1 MPRVVVIGGGIAG
14 LAAAHALHGADVV
27 VLESTGHVGGKLRT
41 SDIAGLPVD
50 EGAESFLARVPEA
63 LGLARAVGLDAA
75 LVHPAAAQASLW
87 ARGRLRP
94 IPPRTM
100 LGVPSS
106 LASLRGVL
114 SAPERMRAALD
125 LVLPAGDD
133 APEDATV
140 SAVVGRRLGA
150 AVVER
155 LVEPLLGG
163 VYAGRADYLSMRA
176 TMPALTTVAG
186 SLMRAAQTAVPAD
199 AGTAGPV
206 FATVSGG
213 LGRLADAVRDASGAE
228 IVVGRTVR
236 ELRRTTSGFCVVHG
250 PTTDARELTADAVVV
265 AVPPSPAARLLADVA
280 PAAAAELSSIES
292 ASVALVTLVWRRADV
307 SVPPGS
313 GYLVPPSAGRPV
325 KGVTVAS
332 AKWAH
337 LDDGEHVAVRC
348 SFGRY
353 GDTSELQRDDS
364 DLVALAIDEI
374 GLTGRVTAPPIA
386 TRVSRWGGALPQY
399 AVGHVDRVRRI
410 RAAVAAVPG
419 LAVCGASYEGVG
431 IPACIRTG
439 QQAADAVRDVVNGAA
454 SSS

>member
-14 LAAAHALHGADVV
+14 LAAAHALHGMDVV
-27 VLESTGHVGGKLRT
+27 VLESTGQVGGKLRT
-41 SDIAGLPVD
+41 SEVGGLRVD

-63 LGLARAVGLDAA
+63 LGLARAVGLDGD
-75 LVHPAAAQASLW
+75 LVNPAATTASIW

-106 LASLRGVL
+106 VASLRGLL
-114 SAPERMRAALD
+114 SGPERARAALD
-125 LVLPAGDD
+125 LVLPAGDESPD
-133 APEDATV
+133 DE
-140 SAVVGRRLGA
+140 AVASVVRRRLGP
-150 AVVER
+150 AVVDR

-163 VYAGRADYLSMRA
+163 VYAGRAEYLSMRA
-176 TMPALTTVAG
+176 TMPQLTIVAG
-186 SLMRAAQTAVPAD
+186 SLMRAARTALPAD
-199 AGTAGPV
+199 SGSISPV
-206 FATVSGG
+206 FATVVGG
-213 LGRLADAVRDASGAE
+213 LGRFADALAAASGAE
-228 IVVGRTVR
+228 IISGRTVR

-250 PTTDARELTADAVVV
+250 ATTDARELTADAVVV
-265 AVPPSPAARLLADVA
+265 AVPPAPAARLLADVA
-280 PAAAAELSSIES
+280 PAAASELATIET
-292 ASVALVTLVWRRADV
+292 ASVALVTLVWRRADIV
-307 SVPPGS
+307 TPTGS

-332 AKWAH
+332 SKWAH

-353 GDTSELQRDDS
+353 GETADLQRDD
-364 DLVALAIDEI
+364 DELVALALDEI
-374 GLTGRVTAPPIA
+374 GLTGRESAPPIA

-419 LAVCGASYEGVG
+419 LAVCGAAYEGVG

-439 QQAADAVRDVVNGAA
+439 QQAADAIRIVE
-454 SSS
+454 

>member
-14 LAAAHALHGADVV
+14 LAAAHALHGMDVV
-27 VLESTGHVGGKLRT
+27 VLESTSQVGGKLRT
-41 SDIAGLPVD
+41 SEVGGLPVD

-63 LGLARAVGLDAA
+63 LGLARAVGLDGD
-75 LVHPAAAQASLW
+75 LVNPAATTASIW

-106 LASLRGVL
+106 VASLRGLL
-114 SAPERMRAALD
+114 SAPERARAALD
-125 LVLPAGDD
+125 LVLPAGE
-133 APEDATV
+133 APEDETV
-140 SAVVGRRLGA
+140 ASLVGRRLGS
-150 AVVER
+150 AVVDR

-176 TMPALTTVAG
+176 TMPQLTPVAG
-186 SLMRAAQTAVPAD
+186 SLMRAARTTLPAD
-199 AGTAGPV
+199 SGSAAPV
-206 FATVSGG
+206 FATVVGG
-213 LGRLADAVRDASGAE
+213 LGRFADAVGAASGAE
-228 IVVGRTVR
+228 LVLGRTVR

-250 PTTDARELTADAVVV
+250 PTTDARELVADAVVV
-265 AVPPSPAARLLADVA
+265 AVPPAPAARLLTDVA
-280 PAAAAELSSIES
+280 PAAAAELTQIEM
-292 ASVALVTLVWRRADV
+292 ASVALVTLVWRRADIAT
-307 SVPPGS
+307 PPGS

-325 KGVTVAS
+325 KGVTIAS

-353 GDTSELQRDDS
+353 GETSDLQRDDEQ
-364 DLVALAIDEI
+364 LVAMAIEEI

-410 RAAVAAVPG
+410 REAVAAVPG
-419 LAVCGASYEGVG
+419 LAVCGAAYEGVG

-439 QQAADAVRDVVNGAA
+439 QQAADQVRACAD
-454 SSS
+454 

>member
-14 LAAAHALHGADVV
+14 LAAAHALHGTDVV
-27 VLESTGHVGGKLRT
+27 VLESTGQIGGKLRT
-41 SDIAGLPVD
+41 SDIEGLPVD

-75 LVHPAAAQASLW
+75 LVHPAASQASIW
-87 ARGRLRP
+87 ARGKLRP

-106 LASLRGVL
+106 VSSLRGVL
-114 SAPERMRAALD
+114 SAPERLRAALD

-133 APEDATV
+133 EPKDEAV
-140 SAVVGRRLGA
+140 SSFVGRRLGS
-150 AVVER
+150 AVVDR

-163 VYAGRADYLSMRA
+163 VYAGRAEHLSVRA

-186 SLMRAAQTAVPAD
+186 SLMRAAQVALPAD
-199 AGTAGPV
+199 AGSAGPV
-206 FATVSGG
+206 FATVVGG
-213 LGRLADAVRDASGAE
+213 LGRFVDAVRDASGAE
-228 IVVGRTVR
+228 FVLGRTVR
-236 ELRRTTSGFCVVHG
+236 ELRRTTSGFAVVHG

-265 AVPPSPAARLLADVA
+265 AVPPTPAARLLGEIA
-280 PAAAAELSSIES
+280 PQAAAELEQIEM
-292 ASVALVTLVWRRADV
+292 ASVVLVTLVWRRADV

-353 GDTSELQRDDS
+353 GETADLQRDDAE
-364 DLVALAIDEI
+364 LVALAVDEI
-374 GLTGRVTAPPIA
+374 GRTGRVTAPPIA

-419 LAVCGASYEGVG
+419 LAVCGAAYEGVG

-439 QQAADAVRDVVNGAA
+439 QQAADHVRAA
-454 SSS
+454 LSSS

>member
-1 MPRVVVIGGGIAG
+1 MPRIVVIGGGIAG
-14 LAAAHALHGADVV
+14 LAAAHALQGAEVV
-27 VLESTGHVGGKLRT
+27 VLESTSWVGGKLRT
-41 SDIAGLPVD
+41 SDVGGLPID

-63 LGLARAVGLDAA
+63 LGLARAVGLDGD
-75 LVHPAAAQASLW
+75 LVNPAATTASIW

-106 LASLRGVL
+106 VASLRGL
-114 SAPERMRAALD
+114 LNAPQRLRAALD
-125 LVLPAGDD
+125 LVLPAGEEP
-133 APEDATV
+133 PEDEAV
-140 SAVVGRRLGA
+140 ASVVGRRLGS
-150 AVVER
+150 AVVDR

-163 VYAGRADYLSMRA
+163 VYAGRAEYLSMRA
-176 TMPALTTVAG
+176 TLPALMTVSG
-186 SLMRAAQTAVPAD
+186 SLMRAVRMAVPAD
-199 AGTAGPV
+199 GGSAGPV
-206 FATVSGG
+206 FATVAGG
-213 LGRLADAVRDASGAE
+213 LGRFADAVSIASGAE

-265 AVPPSPAARLLADVA
+265 AVPPAPAARLLSDIA
-280 PAAAAELSSIES
+280 PAAASDQAQLEM

-307 SVPPGS
+307 GTPPGS

-337 LDDGEHVAVRC
+337 LDDGEHVAVQC

-353 GDTSELQRDDS
+353 GETADLQRDD
-364 DLVALAIDEI
+364 DELVAMAIDEI
-374 GLTGRVTAPPIA
+374 GLSGRVTAPPIA

-419 LAVCGASYEGVG
+419 LAVCGAAYEGVG

-439 QQAADAVRDVVNGAA
+439 QQAADAIRL